1 MVKWGSSFGRR
12 LLGRGGRVH
21 HCMTEAETGGP
32 VNYLVVG
39 EREDPRG
46 REQAQRARERWLAR
60 RNFLLDRFGIS
71 SIVWD
76 CTPDQ
81 VQGVYNRFKAQE
93 IPQNLSDLA
102 QTHHIILHV
111 GESQFMVIGR
121 RKRAREIIV
130 DGILFDTHQNPQ
142 NAAQYYTKLEFSD
155 GAVQVWEQ
163 APGQQ
168 TYQEKTLPITGVAL
182 QLRGLRGIILRK

>member
-1 MVKWGSSFGRR
+1 MTRWEARTKKQQE
-12 LLGRGGRVH
+12 LGVRPHFCETIEKVLAVGG
-21 HCMTEAETGGP
+21 
-32 VNYLVVG
+32 
-39 EREDPRG
+39 REDPRG
-46 REQAQRARERWLAR
+46 RIQAERARQHWLAR
-60 RNFLLDRFGIS
+60 RNFLLDRIGIPA
-71 SIVWD
+71 IVWD
-76 CTPDQ
+76 CTTDQ

-142 NAAQYYTKLEFSD
+142 NAAQYYTRLEFSD
-155 GAVQVWEQ
+155 GALQVLEQ

-168 TYQEKTLPITGVAL
+168 TYQEKTLPITGIAL
-182 QLRGLRGIILRK
+182 QPRGLRGILRK